1 MGERGL
7 APPSFR
13 CDRPRMR
20 DAREDRGV
28 GSVPLAELS
37 PFWRIVLPLALA
49 ETIVWA
55 ASFYAF
61 PALLLIWEQDLGWS
75 KPELSGAFTLAL
87 LTSAAFSPVVGRQID
102 RGRGALVFTG
112 SALLVACLL
121 AAHSAVTALWQFYLI
136 WIGLGAAMAGSL
148 YDACFSVVTRSL
160 GAQARKAITIIAL
173 VAGFAGTLSFPSAH
187 LLSSWL
193 GWRGAVLVLSA
204 AVLIIA
210 VPLVFFACSIGER
223 HRKKDAP
230 AASRD
235 LRSALG
241 VMRDP
246 DFWRLALL
254 LIAVAVNHGVLLTH
268 LLPILAERGV
278 AAGTAVL
285 AAAMIGPMQVVGR
298 VVMMTLGRN
307 ASSRAIFIAC
317 LMSTAVAAVALMGVG
332 ASPALL
338 VGFVALQGAGYGVT
352 SIVRPVFIAEQF
364 GRENFGTVAGLLAI
378 ASITGTAAS
387 PTIAAFI
394 WTFGGYEPVIG
405 FAFVA
410 AILGLLTLARTRKR
424 RT

>member
-1 MGERGL
+1 M
-7 APPSFR
+7 PPLFR

-20 DAREDRGV
+20 DARQDHGV
-28 GSVPLAELS
+28 RSAPLTETP

-55 ASFYAF
+55 ACYYAF

-75 KPELSGAFTLAL
+75 KTALSGAFTLAL
-87 LTSAAFSPVVGRQID
+87 LTSAALSPVVGRQID
-102 RGRGALVFTG
+102 RGRGAMVFTG
-112 SALLVACLL
+112 SALLAAGLLVAL
-121 AAHSAVTALWQFYLI
+121 SAVTALWQFYLV

-160 GAQARKAITIIAL
+160 GVRARKGITTIAL

-193 GWRGAVLVLSA
+193 GWRGAVLVFAA

-210 VPLVFFACSIGER
+210 VPLILFASSTGER
-223 HRKKDAP
+223 HREKDAP
-230 AASRD
+230 VASRD

-246 DFWRLALL
+246 NFWRLALL
-254 LIAVAVNHGVLLTH
+254 FIAVAVNHGVLLTH

-278 AAGTAVL
+278 VTGTAVF
-285 AAAMIGPMQVVGR
+285 AAAMIGPMQVAGR

-307 ASSRAIFIAC
+307 ASSRVIFITC
-317 LMSTAVAAVALMGVG
+317 LVSTAVAAMALLGVG
-332 ASPALL
+332 VSPVLL
-338 VGFVALQGAGYGVT
+338 IGFVALQGAGYGVA
-352 SIVRPVFIAEQF
+352 SIVKPIYIAEQF

-387 PTIAAFI
+387 PTIAALI
-394 WTFGGYEPVIG
+394 WTFGGYELVIG
-405 FAFVA
+405 FALITA
-410 AILGLLTLARTRKR
+410 GLGLLTLVVCSERKSL
-424 RT
+424 